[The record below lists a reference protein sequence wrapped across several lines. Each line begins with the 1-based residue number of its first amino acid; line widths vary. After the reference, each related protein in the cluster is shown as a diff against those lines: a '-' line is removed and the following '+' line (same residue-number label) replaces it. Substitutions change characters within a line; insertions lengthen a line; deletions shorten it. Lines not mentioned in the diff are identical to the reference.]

1 MNRLSMIPLGL
12 FGCILILT
20 ACTVPG
26 RGTSPTSKPAVSLP
40 ADTSIPASATIA
52 AQSPA
57 QQVDTSTPVSTSTAT
72 QAPDQ
77 HADPLTLISQKSIIS
92 YVEALTSIQPY
103 SGWRNSATEGE
114 AEALDYVATT
124 LSGFGYLRSF
134 GLELERQTFSVFS
147 ATELWETRLYVTTSG
162 GEREVPADGLR
173 GHRHDIQQ
181 ALRFDS
187 DGMLNDSER
196 NPVEVAGQVVLVRTT
211 NQIEDLEATDLQ
223 DKVVFLDFAL
233 LDRQTSPAGQDV

>member
-1 MNRLSMIPLGL
+1 MNRLSKISFVLVMGFLV
-12 FGCILILT
+12 FT
-20 ACTVPG
+20 ACTVPD
-26 RGTSPTSKPAVSLP
+26 RIPPTFSKPATSPP

-77 HADPLTLISQKSIIS
+77 HADPLTLISQDNIIS
-92 YVEALTSIQPY
+92 YVEALTAIQPY

-124 LSGFGYLRSF
+124 LSGFGYLNNF
-134 GLELERQTFSVFS
+134 GLELERQTFGVYL
-147 ATELWETRLYVTTSG
+147 ATELWETRLYLTTSG
-162 GEREVPADGLR
+162 GENEVPTDALR
-173 GHRHDIQQ
+173 GHRHDITQ

-187 DGMLNDSER
+187 DGVLNDSER
-196 NPVEVAGQVVLVRTT
+196 NPVEVAGQVVLCPGIFYHSR
-211 NQIEDLEATDLQ
+211 
-223 DKVVFLDFAL
+223 
-233 LDRQTSPAGQDV
+233 